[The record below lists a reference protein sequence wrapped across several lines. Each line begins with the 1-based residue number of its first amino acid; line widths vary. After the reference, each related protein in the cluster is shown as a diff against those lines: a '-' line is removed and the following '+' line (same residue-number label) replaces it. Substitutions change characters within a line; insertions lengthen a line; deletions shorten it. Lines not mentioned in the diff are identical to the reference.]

1 MFDMHGPLSASLF
14 DLSSNFMFNNGTTDA
29 NVSGMLYLVELA
41 LEN

>member
-1 MFDMHGPLSASLF
+1 
-14 DLSSNFMFNNGTTDA
+14 MFNNGMTDA